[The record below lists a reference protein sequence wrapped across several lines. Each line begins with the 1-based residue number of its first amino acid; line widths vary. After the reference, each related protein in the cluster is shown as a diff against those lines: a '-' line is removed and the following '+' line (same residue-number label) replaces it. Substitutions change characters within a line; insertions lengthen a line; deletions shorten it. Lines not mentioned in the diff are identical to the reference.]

1 MGSIC
6 YDAPTKNI
14 PSPFFEV
21 RHEATRP
28 NGLHGVMK
36 TGWLS
41 CRSIS
46 PGRKRPMEVD
56 PDHVTTRVRRQRREQ
71 FYSRHPTRRPAALLE
86 GDTPIIEVKI
96 VIPTSTALSHQEVL
110 LRRQNAGV
118 SVVPV
123 SSSTEGQLRRRVVAR
138 TLERT
143 RIYTRTLA
151 RTREATCLV
160 RVRYGVV
167 GGGGLSHPRSQPTH
181 PRPPTIPV
189 MSLLVTRLV
198 PPSLSPGPRAES
210 SSLRLISQWAR
221 PPPSSPPSA

>member
-1 MGSIC
+1 
-6 YDAPTKNI
+6 
-14 PSPFFEV
+14 
-21 RHEATRP
+21 
-28 NGLHGVMK
+28 
-36 TGWLS
+36 
-41 CRSIS
+41 
-46 PGRKRPMEVD
+46 MEVD

-167 GGGGLSHPRSQPTH
+167 GGGG
-181 PRPPTIPV
+181 
-189 MSLLVTRLV
+189 
-198 PPSLSPGPRAES
+198 
-210 SSLRLISQWAR
+210 
-221 PPPSSPPSA
+221 

>member
-1 MGSIC
+1 
-6 YDAPTKNI
+6 
-14 PSPFFEV
+14 
-21 RHEATRP
+21 
-28 NGLHGVMK
+28 
-36 TGWLS
+36 
-41 CRSIS
+41 
-46 PGRKRPMEVD
+46 MEVD

-167 GGGGLSHPRSQPTH
+167 GGGGAGPSTFTTNASTTANNTGDVVAGDTAGT
-181 PRPPTIPV
+181 TIALTGTSCRV
-189 MSLLVTRLV
+189 FIAATYLAV
-198 PPSLSPGPRAES
+198 G
-210 SSLRLISQWAR
+210 
-221 PPPSSPPSA
+221 